1 MLDLKIQQRLRKL
14 IDEATVKN
22 CPAVDL
28 SLAKEIKQIVK
39 ASPELVSSAYQV
51 LISRLGTKHCQ
62 TRILA
67 LELCNQLFTRSRDFR
82 QNVSR
87 DFDKFLELCTGFR
100 PESPLPPPRDVA
112 DRLRRRSAE
121 LFQQWSEDFGAH
133 YPQLFVRCDMAVD
146 IFGIR

>member
-62 TRILA
+62 VNMKETKAAQYFVLFFRLT
-67 LELCNQLFTRSRDFR
+67 LC
-82 QNVSR
+82 
-87 DFDKFLELCTGFR
+87 
-100 PESPLPPPRDVA
+100 
-112 DRLRRRSAE
+112 
-121 LFQQWSEDFGAH
+121 
-133 YPQLFVRCDMAVD
+133 D
-146 IFGIR
+146 INL